1 MATKSGLQSTIAT
14 LDNGGLNS
22 AFEVRGVL
30 GALLGNAYGE
40 VATDNQSTE
49 TYTTR
54 TTNFNYSLKLIK
66 QGKFVSIKGSITNI
80 SGAIQGIGAV
90 VFTFK
95 TGDYLP
101 ISSFGQQFLYFSISG
116 ANLITRTNIGSGQ
129 SVEID
134 EIYIVND

>member
-49 TYTTR
+49 TYTTK
-54 TTNFNYSLKLIK
+54 TANFNYSLKLIK
-66 QGKFVSIKGSITNI
+66 QGKFVSIKGTITNI

-101 ISSFGQQFLYFSISG
+101 INSFGQQFLYFSISG

-134 EIYIVND
+134 EIYIVNE